1 MKNIIASVALLLT
14 ITASPALAEPVTCE
28 QFFAILGEGLKE
40 TCNAPPLT
48 YGKTLAYGEFKDTQ
62 VTAFP
67 GVHIGVSCLK
77 GHLDTFQTMPESR
90 DELASL
96 HTGLTAGA
104 ALHAFGMDWKAAL
117 NLRDRLV
124 SELAKFDRAETTV
137 AGATVRLYHG
147 VSGIPVFEIE
157 YPDKD

>member
-1 MKNIIASVALLLT
+1 MKSVIASVALALA

-28 QFFAILGEGLKE
+28 QFFATLGEGLKE
-40 TCNAPPLT
+40 TYNAPPLT

-67 GVHIGVSCLK
+67 GVYIVVSCLK
-77 GHLDTFQTMPESR
+77 GHLDTFQSMPESR

-117 NLRDRLV
+117 TLRDQLV
-124 SELAKFDRAETTV
+124 HELAKFDRTETTV

>member
-1 MKNIIASVALLLT
+1 MKSVIASVALALA
-14 ITASPALAEPVTCE
+14 ITASPALAEPVTRE
-28 QFFAILGEGLKE
+28 QFFATLGEGLKE
-40 TCNAPPLT
+40 TYNAPPLT

-67 GVHIGVSCLK
+67 GVYIVVSCLK
-77 GHLDTFQTMPESR
+77 GHLDTFQSMRESR

-117 NLRDRLV
+117 TLRDRLV
-124 SELAKFDRAETTV
+124 QCLHCFQCPA
-137 AGATVRLYHG
+137 
-147 VSGIPVFEIE
+147 
-157 YPDKD
+157 